1 TQTLMKH
8 TAGSRSFSQGDH
20 EDESKVKHPRSDS
33 KAPLTLPVTPPLYDA
48 PFPFYR
54 RPAEMG
60 RFSLDAK
67 RCFHGDAR
75 QLRYYAPPPS
85 EGPSPGFDLR
95 DGYRDR
101 YLLNADFVTWRG
113 HLTKVLLG
121 GMVAG
126 CHSLPGTLTSLNEG
140 WLLAVTLFRGT
151 LYISEFE
158 TEAARREREQRSEM
172 LKELTYMGYKFEQY
186 MCA

>member
-1 TQTLMKH
+1 MQLRANKRNWALFFDQKTSRSDWASMACDPLNEACRHSRRLAVTSRQTQTLMKH

-101 YLLNADFVTWRG
+101 YV
-113 HLTKVLLG
+113 
-121 GMVAG
+121 
-126 CHSLPGTLTSLNEG
+126 
-140 WLLAVTLFRGT
+140 
-151 LYISEFE
+151 
-158 TEAARREREQRSEM
+158 QRDDSI
-172 LKELTYMGYKFEQY
+172 QSS
-186 MCA
+186 